1 MDRESRNYQRR
12 WWTLA
17 VLSVSLVIIGLDN
30 TILNV
35 ALPTIQQELKASAS
49 ELQWIVDAYV
59 LVFAGLLLTM
69 GSLGDRFGRK
79 RTLQAGLV
87 IFGGSSFLA
96 AHAQTATQLIAARA
110 VMGIGGALIMPST
123 LSIITDIFPRE
134 ERGKAIGIWT
144 GMAALGIGTG
154 PLLGGWLV
162 ENFRWG
168 SIFPFD
174 VINDMSNWG
183 SVLLINA
190 PVVLLALI
198 AGLFLVPESRDPV
211 PPRID
216 VPGALLSITTLS
228 TLVFAI
234 IEAPARGWLNPLVLA
249 AFALAL
255 ALGAVFLWWERRA
268 DHPMLKLDFFKNARF
283 SAGAAAIM
291 LAFFA
296 LFGTIFIATQ
306 YMQFVHGY
314 SAFQAGL
321 RISPFALGMMA
332 GAANSH
338 RLVRKFGTNKVCAGG
353 LALMG
358 VMLASYSLWEI
369 DTAYWIIGSSL
380 VIMSF
385 GIANTMAPATDAVMG
400 AVPLAKA
407 GVGSAMNDTTRMVGG
422 AMGVAVIGSI
432 LNTLYLSK
440 MTTPTE
446 NLPPEAAA
454 AARDSVGA
462 AINVAARMG
471 GPQAEAL
478 VSTARN
484 AFVDAMGAAFLFAAA
499 VAFTAAL
506 AVLKLMPPRH
516 LGTQDHA
523 GGH

>member
-1 MDRESRNYQRR
+1 MDRESRKYERR

-17 VLSVSLVIIGLDN
+17 VLSISLVIIGLDN

-35 ALPTIQQELKASAS
+35 ALPTIQKQLQASAS

-79 RTLQAGLV
+79 LTLQAGLL
-87 IFGGSSFLA
+87 IFGGASFMA
-96 AHAQTATQLIAARA
+96 AHAQSATQLIGARA

-144 GMAALGIGTG
+144 GMAAVGIGTG

-168 SIFPFD
+168 ATFPFNI
-174 VINDMSNWG
+174 INEVSNWG

-190 PVVLLALI
+190 PVVLVALI
-198 AGLFLVPESRDPV
+198 AGAFLVPESRDPL

-216 VPGALLSITTLS
+216 IPGALLSITTLT

-234 IEAPARGWLNPLVLA
+234 IEAPSRGWLNSLVLT

-255 ALGAVFLWWERRA
+255 ALGTVFLWWERRA
-268 DHPMLKLDFFKNARF
+268 EHPMLKLDFFRNARF
-283 SAGAAAIM
+283 SAGAGAIM
-291 LAFFA
+291 MAFFA
-296 LFGTIFIATQ
+296 LFGTIFIVTQ

-314 SAFQAGL
+314 TAFQAGL
-321 RISPFALGMMA
+321 RIAPFALGMMA

-338 RLVRKFGTNKVCAGG
+338 RLVRRFGTNKVCAGG

-358 VMLASYSLWEI
+358 VMLASYYLWDI
-369 DTAYWIIGSSL
+369 NTAYWIIGTST

-407 GVGSAMNDTTRMVGG
+407 GVGSAMNDTTRMIGG
-422 AMGVAVIGSI
+422 AMGVAIIGSI
-432 LNTLYLSK
+432 LNTIYLSK
-440 MTTPTE
+440 MSLPTE
-446 NLPPEAAA
+446 NLPPQAASA
-454 AARDSVGA
+454 ASDSIGA

-471 GPQAEAL
+471 GPSGEAL
-478 VSTARN
+478 LTAARQ
-484 AFVDAMGAAFLFAAA
+484 AFVDAMGVAFLFAAA
-499 VAFTAAL
+499 VAFVAAL

-516 LGTQDHA
+516 LRTQDHA
-523 GGH
+523 GGD